1 MLPAGVIHW
10 RVWVTAV
17 WRLWGEWE
25 KNYRDF
31 SASGWGEVLCIRA
44 GCPCTGCAK
53 WLKKKK
59 SLSSWATSLKCPQ
72 AGVVLRDLFVY
83 MHIADRTVVTCL
95 PLSAGSE

>member
-1 MLPAGVIHW
+1 MYW
-10 RVWVTAV
+10 
-17 WRLWGEWE
+17 
-25 KNYRDF
+25 
-31 SASGWGEVLCIRA
+31 LC
-44 GCPCTGCAK
+44 K
-53 WLKKKK
+53 MVKKKKK